1 MPLINHTKPDE
12 AKPGGFESL
21 GGGCQERKVGS
32 SLVVQGLR
40 LCLPMQGVRVP
51 ALSREL
57 RSLWPQGFGFWPKKP
72 KHKTKTI
79 L

>member
-1 MPLINHTKPDE
+1 M
-12 AKPGGFESL
+12 
-21 GGGCQERKVGS
+21 GS

-57 RSLWPQGFGFWPKKP
+57 RYLWPKNQTIKQKQYCNNFNEDFKNWKK
-72 KHKTKTI
+72 KKA
-79 L
+79 LSYSG

>member
-32 SLVVQGLR
+32 SLVVQGFKA
-40 LCLPMQGVRVP
+40 LPSNAGCAGSSPEQGAEVP
-51 ALSREL
+51 VAS
-57 RSLWPQGFGFWPKKP
+57 GFWFFGQ
-72 KHKTKTI
+72 KTKT
-79 L
+79 